1 MEMSFE
7 SRFDILSFLDDEVDI
22 DLSNCERC
30 PHRHN
35 ACWEANRCLMED
47 YE

>member
-1 MEMSFE
+1 MSFE
-7 SRFDILSFLDDEVDI
+7 ARFDILSFLDDEVDI
-22 DLSNCERC
+22 DLSDCERC

-35 ACWEANRCLMED
+35 ACWSANRCLMED

>member
-1 MEMSFE
+1 MSFTA
-7 SRFDILSFLDDEVDI
+7 RFDILSFLDDEVDI
-22 DLSNCERC
+22 DLSDCERC

-35 ACWEANRCLMED
+35 ACWNANRCLMED

>member
-1 MEMSFE
+1 MSFTA
-7 SRFDILSFLDDEVDI
+7 RFDILSFLDDEVDI
-22 DLSNCERC
+22 DLSDCERC

>member
-1 MEMSFE
+1 MSFE
-7 SRFDILSFLDDEVDI
+7 ARFDILSFLDDEVDI
-22 DLSNCERC
+22 DLSDCERC

-35 ACWEANRCLMED
+35 ACWNANRCLMED